1 MKVHLLLKLWLVLLV
16 FGFSACHNTPVAN
29 EGAAAFADL
38 TATDHA
44 GAQPTVV
51 YLVRHAE
58 KDIAD
63 PNNQDPGLTNQGE
76 ARAEAL
82 LAELEGEPVAAL
94 YATKYLRTIHTL
106 KPLAAARQLEIIPYA
121 ANDFNGLKEQI
132 LQNNAGKT
140 VVVAA
145 HSNTLLPLV
154 QAFGTKPDVAFITE
168 QQYDYLF
175 KVTVAPDGTSRV
187 ETGRY
192 GAESPE

>member
-1 MKVHLLLKLWLVLLV
+1 MKLHLLLKLWLVLLI
-16 FGFSACHNTPVAN
+16 FGCWACRNTPAN
-29 EGAAAFADL
+29 EGTAAFANPTVTND
-38 TATDHA
+38 AD
-44 GAQPTVV
+44 AQPTVI

-58 KDIAD
+58 KDISD
-63 PNNQDPGLTNQGE
+63 PDNQDPGLTTQGE

-82 LAELEGEPVAAL
+82 LAELEAEPVAAL
-94 YATKYLRTIHTL
+94 YATKYLRTINTL
-106 KPLAAARQLEIIPYA
+106 KPLAAARQLEIISYA

-154 QAFGTKPDVAFITE
+154 QAFGTKPDVTFITE

-175 KVTVAPDGTSRV
+175 KVTVAPDGTSTI

-192 GAESPE
+192 GAESPK